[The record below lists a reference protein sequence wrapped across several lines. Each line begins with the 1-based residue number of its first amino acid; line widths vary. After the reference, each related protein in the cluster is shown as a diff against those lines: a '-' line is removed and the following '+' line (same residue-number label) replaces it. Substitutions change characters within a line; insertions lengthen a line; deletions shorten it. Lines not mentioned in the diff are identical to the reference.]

1 LKKLK
6 KEIQRYEIAC
16 TIIGVAGMI
25 TAPIEVTERLY
36 QFFLVRDVLSWGWR
50 KAIQVHTY
58 SKFTQILDTHDQ
70 LIAE

>member
-1 LKKLK
+1 MHYNWCRRYDYRSYRGNLKTL
-6 KEIQRYEIAC
+6 
-16 TIIGVAGMI
+16 TV
-25 TAPIEVTERLY
+25 
-36 QFFLVRDVLSWGWR
+36 FLVRDVLSWGWR